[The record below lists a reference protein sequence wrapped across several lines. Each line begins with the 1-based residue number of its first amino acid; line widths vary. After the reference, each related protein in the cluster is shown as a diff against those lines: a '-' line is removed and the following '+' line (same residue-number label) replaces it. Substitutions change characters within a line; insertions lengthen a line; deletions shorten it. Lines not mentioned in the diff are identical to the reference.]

1 MITANREDYLR
12 AIFCLN
18 EKGTDKIKSI
28 DIVKFLSISKPAV
41 SEMLKKLKKEKLIEM
56 NPYSDISLTY
66 TGFEEAK
73 KITYKHRGAGVFL
86 KEILKFK
93 GEDLHEEAHK
103 LEHSMSEEVARR
115 IFKYMK
121 NPKVCPCGY
130 EIPII

>member
-66 TGFEEAK
+66 TGFE
-73 KITYKHRGAGVFL
+73 YSSRDFFRH
-86 KEILKFK
+86 
-93 GEDLHEEAHK
+93 
-103 LEHSMSEEVARR
+103 
-115 IFKYMK
+115 
-121 NPKVCPCGY
+121 
-130 EIPII
+130 